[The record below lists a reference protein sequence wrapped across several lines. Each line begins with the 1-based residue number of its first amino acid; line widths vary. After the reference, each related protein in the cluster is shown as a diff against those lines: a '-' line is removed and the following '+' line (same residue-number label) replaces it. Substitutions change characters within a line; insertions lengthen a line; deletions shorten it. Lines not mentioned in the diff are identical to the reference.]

1 MLIYQF
7 ALFSVTGAGINLFS
21 ACGYVS
27 QSFRICSLFKQF
39 YFLELV
45 RKIEISLPRL
55 EEYVIAYYDAVP
67 VGIWCIQEVVA
78 VGHGGKSCAVNSVF
92 CNP

>member
-45 RKIEISLPRL
+45 RKIEISFSDPREPDCHL
-55 EEYVIAYYDAVP
+55 KSRAPLRCGFQSEFQVIR
-67 VGIWCIQEVVA
+67 
-78 VGHGGKSCAVNSVF
+78 HLL
-92 CNP
+92 

>member
-45 RKIEISLPRL
+45 RKIEIYLLRTAP
-55 EEYVIAYYDAVP
+55 IPIPPGPTCVP
-67 VGIWCIQEVVA
+67 ILMVR
-78 VGHGGKSCAVNSVF
+78 GK
-92 CNP
+92 

>member
-1 MLIYQF
+1 MPVLLLADMLIYQF

-45 RKIEISLPRL
+45 RKIEIYLNFNASI
-55 EEYVIAYYDAVP
+55 VTMT
-67 VGIWCIQEVVA
+67 Q
-78 VGHGGKSCAVNSVF
+78 CATNMTGTLI
-92 CNP
+92 